1 MSARLVSVWYWLGA
15 GVAVVLV
22 AAALL
27 WNAWTFSQ
35 YSSAQR
41 QLDILGVDLTTAA
54 GERPAAGSPD
64 AAEIELLL
72 DADRRGILEEN
83 FLALLTDPQK
93 RALADARQEK
103 LADKASD
110 RKTSL
115 IFGVVLFLG
124 GLVVYGIGR
133 RMRQW
138 ASY

>member
-1 MSARLVSVWYWLGA
+1 M
-15 GVAVVLV
+15 
-22 AAALL
+22 
-27 WNAWTFSQ
+27 
-35 YSSAQR
+35 
-41 QLDILGVDLTTAA
+41 TTAA